1 MSAAPSFSVIKALPL
16 WLIAGLSFL
25 GYLLLAR
32 WFPLQPHFNLYP
44 LADIRDFTPSL
55 GTGLAYGLFLLALF
69 GLYALAYQRVRQMTV
84 PPRLAAILLTAV
96 LFCLP
101 LLQTFPVNATD
112 IYRYVIRGR
121 IASMYGENPYEAPP
135 DAFPDDP
142 FLLLAGEWAGE
153 TSPYGPVW
161 ELLAAAVTSLTRG
174 NLLAGLL
181 AFKLVGLI
189 SFIASGGLIWLILPA
204 APRQRRLGYTLLW
217 AWNPALLL
225 TFVVDAHND
234 VLMIFWLLLGLWLMR
249 RYSVTLGFLV
259 MLLAPLTKPIALLP
273 LPLFFLAGWR
283 DFAYLKER
291 IRFLL
296 ATAVAGLI
304 LLFLA
309 FLPFGSPLELA
320 ARLLREATN
329 NPGFSLSTLV
339 LLLFVRLNLPPLV
352 EQMALLGSLLFG
364 GLALWLAWRTW
375 HGRSPIRGTAD
386 IFAGYLAQALA
397 FRLWYSTWLFP
408 WLLLDRT
415 DDGADG
421 RLSYRL
427 KVGLW
432 FLVTVQLSVLIYG
445 HSRVFLLGGDHFLAH
460 LISVPFTF
468 GLPFLLAKIK

>member
-1 MSAAPSFSVIKALPL
+1 VSAARLSSASKSPPL
-16 WLIAGLSFL
+16 WLTAGLSFL
-25 GYLLLAR
+25 GYLLLAV
-32 WFPLQPHFNLYP
+32 WFPLQPHFNVYP

-55 GTGLAYGLFLLALF
+55 GEGLAYGLLLLALF
-69 GLYALAYQRVRQMTV
+69 GLYALAYQRVRHMAGA
-84 PPRLAAILLTAV
+84 PRLAVLLLTAV

-121 IASMYGENPYEAPP
+121 VASVYGENPYESPP
-135 DAFPDDP
+135 AAFPDDP
-142 FLLLAGEWAGE
+142 FLPLAGEWAGE

-161 ELLAAAVTSLTRG
+161 ELLAATVTSLTRG

-181 AFKLVGLI
+181 AFKLVGLLT
-189 SFIASGGLIWLILPA
+189 FIASGALIWFILPA
-204 APRQRRLGYTLLW
+204 APPQRRLGYTLLW

-225 TFVVDAHND
+225 TFIGDAHND
-234 VLMIFWLLLGLWLMR
+234 ALMIFWLLLGLWLIR

-273 LPLFFLAGWR
+273 LPLFFIAGWR
-283 DFAYLKER
+283 NFAALKER
-291 IRFLL
+291 LRFLL
-296 ATAVAGLI
+296 VTAVGGLI

-329 NPGFSLSTLV
+329 NPGFSLSTLI
-339 LLLFVRLNLPPLV
+339 LLLFVRLNLPPPI

-364 GLALWLAWRTW
+364 GLALWLAWRSW
-375 HGRSPIRGTAD
+375 HGRSPIRGAAD
-386 IFAGYLAQALA
+386 IFAGYIAQALA
-397 FRLWYSTWLFP
+397 FRLWYAAWPFP

-415 DDGADG
+415 DNGEDG

-445 HSRVFLLGGDHFLAH
+445 HGRVFLLSGDHFLAH
-460 LISVPFTF
+460 LIGVPFTF